1 MASLGRVFARY
12 AQLRRRRREHHRQ
25 RHHNN
30 VCAGSRSGLGWLSGA
45 PVQNGRYRRA
55 SSQSEPQLTAS
66 RGLFLPPPYDSGS
79 LRLLL
84 RRGVRHHPRVLSRP
98 LRLRRVRQH
107 ARKIHR
113 FKTCGDERLGDVGAA
128 ADDDLQYQ
136 GRLRCPC
143 ATASAGGCTAEYFSD
158 ATIAKVVDETTFE
171 EYIGA
176 RALLPI
182 ARSTRKAFEEAQSAL
197 KPDDNDDNSASSRG
211 RALLG
216 KQLKNQMPD
225 ARMCAKCGFG
235 PVDHMKCS
243 DLRAH
248 HGQVNEDGSIIDN
261 SCRRCG
267 WFSAERQDWPIW
279 DGKIHDD
286 HKVNQKEE
294 VELLASSL
302 ETAEAAAKQAQEK
315 LELAQKVAAR
325 DAREASELRA
335 LRAKDRAD
343 LDIQKREAKAVAVQK
358 AKLEDQLAGFK
369 AAESRRN
376 KVAAAAAMERLAE
389 ERGYGRIEPAVPER
403 LLFSWEKRPAQ
414 GGLTM
419 VPVDAM
425 VPSVSRAQQQ
435 PSAGLPMPMLHS
447 VVRDVRTPTKLEPL
461 PPSRPQPP
469 NRRPRTGARAAFAEK
484 EVDLSVFDEAAVE
497 AQLPIVNGWAQQ
509 PGGRWKQTDAWD
521 RAGLPWGEVAR
532 MDRIE
537 ELRLERAK
545 FGRVR
550 IM

>member
-1 MASLGRVFARY
+1 MTV
-12 AQLRRRRREHHRQ
+12 ETC
-25 RHHNN
+25 
-30 VCAGSRSGLGWLSGA
+30 VCCFEEVSDITL
-45 PVQNGRYRRA
+45 VC
-55 SSQSEPQLTAS
+55 SQGHFVCGECANMLVKSTAS
-66 RGLFLPPPYDSGS
+66 RLAETNDLET
-79 LRLLL
+79 L
-84 RRGVRHHPRVLSRP
+84 
-98 LRLRRVRQH
+98 
-107 ARKIHR
+107 A
-113 FKTCGDERLGDVGAA
+113 AA

-143 ATASAGGCTAEYFSD
+143 ATVSAGGCTAEYFSD

-403 LLFSWEKRPAQ
+403 LLFSWEKRPAPRGQTNQ

-435 PSAGLPMPMLHS
+435 PSVGMPMPMLHS

-469 NRRPRTGARAAFAEK
+469 NRRPRTGGRAAFVEK